1 VGVGDILLKHAF
13 KEWAV
18 ICQALAEGKQAL
30 IIRKGGIAETT
41 DDFFQLQHTRFWL
54 FPTYTHQQREGIKPE
69 AIQLLEQVEK
79 NRPPADV
86 VRLSHFAVVDGV
98 YHVHELVGPLLLEHL
113 YLWSEETIRKRFAY
127 RSPGLYVMPVRVYK
141 SAQVHE
147 IPDTAY
153 YGGCRTWVE
162 LEKALPTEVATPVVS
177 DRAFHDLL
185 VTIESALIPTSLA

>member
-1 VGVGDILLKHAF
+1 MD
-13 KEWAV
+13 
-18 ICQALAEGKQAL
+18 
-30 IIRKGGIAETT
+30 GI
-41 DDFFQLQHTRFWL
+41 
-54 FPTYTHQQREGIKPE
+54 
-69 AIQLLEQVEK
+69 
-79 NRPPADV
+79 
-86 VRLSHFAVVDGV
+86 
-98 YHVHELVGPLLLEHL
+98 YHVHDLVGPLLLEHL

-141 SAQVHE
+141 AAQVHE

-162 LEKALPTEVATPVVS
+162 LEKELPTEGATPVLS

>member
-1 VGVGDILLKHAF
+1 MLKYAF

-18 ICQALAEGKQAL
+18 ICQALAEGKQSL
-30 IIRKGGIAETT
+30 IIRKGGIAEAA
-41 DDFFQLQHTRFWL
+41 DDFQLQHTKFWL

-69 AIQLLEQVEK
+69 AVPLLEQVEK
-79 NRPPADV
+79 NRPPADII
-86 VRLSHFAVVDGV
+86 RLSHFAEVDGV
-98 YHVHELVGPLLLEHL
+98 YHVRELVGPLLLEHL

-127 RSPGLYVMPVRVYK
+127 RSPGLYVMPLRVFK
-141 SAQVHE
+141 SAQIHD
-147 IPDTAY
+147 IPDTPY

-162 LEKALPTEVATPVVS
+162 LEKTLPTEEATPVLT

>member
-1 VGVGDILLKHAF
+1 MLKHAF

-30 IIRKGGIAETT
+30 IIRKGGIAEAA
-41 DDFFQLQHTRFWL
+41 DDFQLQHTRFWL
-54 FPTYTHQQREGIKPE
+54 FPTYTHQQREGIKPQ
-69 AIQLLEQVEK
+69 ARQLLEQVEK
-79 NRPPADV
+79 TRPPADV
-86 VRLSHFAVVDGV
+86 VHLSHFAVVDGV
-98 YHVHELVGPLLLEHL
+98 YHVHDLVGPLLLEHL

-127 RSPGLYVMPVRVYK
+127 RSPGLYVMPVRVFR

-162 LEKALPTEVATPVVS
+162 LEKELSTDGAEPVLS

>member
-1 VGVGDILLKHAF
+1 MLKHAF

-18 ICQALAEGKQAL
+18 ICEALAEGKQSL
-30 IIRKGGIAETT
+30 IIRKGGIAEAP
-41 DDFFQLQHTRFWL
+41 DNFQLQHTRFWL

-69 AIQLLEQVEK
+69 ALSLLERVEK
-79 NRPPADV
+79 NRPPADI
-86 VRLSHFAVVDGV
+86 VRLTHFAHVDGV
-98 YHVHELVGPLLLEHL
+98 YHVHDLVGPLLLEHL

-141 SAQVHE
+141 ASQVHE

-162 LEKALPTEVATPVVS
+162 LDRELPTEGATPVLS